1 MVENFISEREFR
13 VVSDP
18 WWVYTLIGKMRL
30 IVIKVFKNNTRQ
42 HSRRDQQKF
51 KEANNQSRLQAG
63 VARENFMEKGVS
75 WDLDFEW
82 IGLA

>member
-51 KEANNQSRLQAG
+51 KKANNQSRLQAG